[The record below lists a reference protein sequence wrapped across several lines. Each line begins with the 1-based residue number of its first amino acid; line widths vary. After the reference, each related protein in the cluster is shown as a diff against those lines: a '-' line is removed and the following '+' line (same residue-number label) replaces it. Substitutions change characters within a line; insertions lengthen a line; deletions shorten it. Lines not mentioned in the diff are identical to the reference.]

1 MARSAEEVIV
11 AVIANQ
17 KGLDPATVT
26 PHDELTALGI
36 TSLDAITIAY
46 DVEEALGVEIP
57 DEYLDSLR
65 TVQDL
70 IDGLQHLLDERS

>member
-26 PHDELTALGI
+26 PQAELTALGI